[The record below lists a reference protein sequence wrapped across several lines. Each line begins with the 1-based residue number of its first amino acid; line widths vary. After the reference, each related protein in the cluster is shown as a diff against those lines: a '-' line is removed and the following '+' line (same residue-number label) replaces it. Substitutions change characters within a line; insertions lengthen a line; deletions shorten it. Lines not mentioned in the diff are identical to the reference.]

1 MSTEYVGN
9 ANIAPHVSA
18 ESTLVDTEIAA
29 SPATLVKR
37 GVSLVPGSGILP
49 AGTVLGQ
56 VSASKKYT
64 VYNDAL
70 SNGTQTAV
78 GVLYQAVDTGSDSS
92 AEPVFGTIVIA
103 GVLKNS
109 LVSGADANAI
119 TDLNAR
125 RNTSLDVF
133 IF

>member
-1 MSTEYVGN
+1 MTTEYVGN
-9 ANIAPHVSA
+9 ANAAPHVSA
-18 ESTLVDTEIAA
+18 ETSLVDTEIAA
-29 SPATLVKR
+29 SPSTLVKR
-37 GVSLVPGSGILP
+37 GVSLVPGAGILP

-64 VYNDAL
+64 VYDDGADD
-70 SNGTQTAV
+70 GTQTAV
-78 GVLYQAVDTGSDSS
+78 GVLYQAVDTGSDEN
-92 AEPVFGTIVIA
+92 ADPVLGTIVIA
-103 GVLKNS
+103 GVLKKS

-125 RNTSLDVF
+125 TNTSLDVF